1 MGKRD
6 FQKEHTTDIL
16 KEMVIARLEKG
27 GETFEILIDSNCVDE
42 IRSNPEASVLIIL
55 VANCQSQEMSFFNM
69 NTDTSPFDGLHA
81 GGVVSSVEG
90 YAIHQSKR

>member
-69 NTDTSPFDGLHA
+69 NCDSFKLPPIDSSLICHWDSTSP
-81 GGVVSSVEG
+81 
-90 YAIHQSKR
+90 Q

>member
-27 GETFEILIDSNCVDE
+27 GETFEILIDPDCVD
-42 IRSNPEASVLIIL
+42 
-55 VANCQSQEMSFFNM
+55 
-69 NTDTSPFDGLHA
+69 
-81 GGVVSSVEG
+81 
-90 YAIHQSKR
+90 